1 MTTEDE
7 TQQQLLAAA
16 SRSQAGFLRQVY
28 LFARRGALQQVR
40 NIPGI
45 LLDPLML

>member
-7 TQQQLLAAA
+7 SQQQLLMAA
-16 SRSQAGFLRQVY
+16 SKSHAGFLRQVY